1 MINEVYQLIAP
12 KLIDTAY
19 KEIDLSK
26 NEVILRPVKM
36 SICKADQ
43 RYYQGLRNRAVL
55 MKKLP
60 MALIHECVAEV
71 IYDPSGVFSVG
82 EMLIPIP
89 NTPTE
94 TDPVIAENYLRSSH
108 FCSSGYDG
116 FMRDYIQ
123 MPHDRLV
130 KVPEGFDMRFVLGAC
145 QCQRAVHLALRE
157 VREFQPPQNRYL
169 GRRKCRIYNRID
181 AALSLSERRALYI
194 RHG

>member
-43 RYYQGLRNRAVL
+43 RYYQGLRQLNIL

-71 IYDPSGVFSVG
+71 IYDPSGEFSVG
-82 EMLIPIP
+82 
-89 NTPTE
+89 
-94 TDPVIAENYLRSSH
+94 DRS
-108 FCSSGYDG
+108 
-116 FMRDYIQ
+116 
-123 MPHDRLV
+123 
-130 KVPEGFDMRFVLGAC
+130 E
-145 QCQRAVHLALRE
+145 
-157 VREFQPPQNRYL
+157 
-169 GRRKCRIYNRID
+169 
-181 AALSLSERRALYI
+181 ERR
-194 RHG
+194 

>member
-130 KVPEGFDMRFVLGAC
+130 KVPEGFDTVSYTHL
-145 QCQRAVHLALRE
+145 RAHE
-157 VREFQPPQNRYL
+157 T
-169 GRRKCRIYNRID
+169 
-181 AALSLSERRALYI
+181 
-194 RHG
+194 

>member
-71 IYDPSGVFSVG
+71 IYDPSGEFSVG

-89 NTPTE
+89 IHPPRPT
-94 TDPVIAENYLRSSH
+94 RSSPRTI
-108 FCSSGYDG
+108 CVRATSARAAMTALCATIS
-116 FMRDYIQ
+116 RC
-123 MPHDRLV
+123 PTTALSR
-130 KVPEGFDMRFVLGAC
+130 
-145 QCQRAVHLALRE
+145 CQRASICA
-157 VREFQPPQNRYL
+157 
-169 GRRKCRIYNRID
+169 
-181 AALSLSERRALYI
+181 
-194 RHG
+194 